1 MNPIYVML
9 YLRSQQGQQ
18 ELARYVNGAVMR
30 AISIKDLKQVKI
42 PRMEMEE
49 QNKMAEKYKQ
59 FMVRL
64 EKIDLERERILA
76 DISELL

>member
-1 MNPIYVML
+1 
-9 YLRSQQGQQ
+9 
-18 ELARYVNGAVMR
+18 MR

>member
-18 ELARYVNGAVMR
+18 ELVRYVNGAVMR

-42 PRMEMEE
+42 PRMELEE

>member
-1 MNPIYVML
+1 ML

-18 ELARYVNGAVMR
+18 ELVRYVNGAVMR

-42 PRMEMEE
+42 PRMELEE